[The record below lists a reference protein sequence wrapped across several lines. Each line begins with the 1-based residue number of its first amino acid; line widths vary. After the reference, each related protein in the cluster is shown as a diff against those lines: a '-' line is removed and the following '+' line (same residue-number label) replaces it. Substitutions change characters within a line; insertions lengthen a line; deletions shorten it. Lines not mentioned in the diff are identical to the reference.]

1 MWQSYDESLLCKF
14 ADRHQSAGNVET
26 EWYVLKP
33 K

>member
-14 ADRHQSAGNVET
+14 ADRHQTTGNVET
-26 EWYVLKP
+26 EYVLKP